1 MDRYKKI
8 YEMALYEGMKDAYND
23 YLNNKR
29 NKFKKIKDKEVKSVI
44 YDKGYCKGYNIFFNI
59 VKKN

>member
-1 MDRYKKI
+1 
-8 YEMALYEGMKDAYND
+8 MALYEGVKDEYND